1 MEILTDPDRRAQM
14 TAAEKKR
21 KLYEDQKQLLDTFL
35 EKHAISRAQYEKSLG
50 DLTRKMGYGNADQA
64 PAEPSETKEK

>member
-50 DLTRKMGYGNADQA
+50 DLTRKMGYGTAD
-64 PAEPSETKEK
+64 PAASVPSENRNK